1 MGTRDTV
8 RTPGGEMFEHLHGMR
23 QMHLDIRNAQALPLH
38 LRSSSL
44 SALLVLGLVLSG
56 CGDSAQADGSEETYQ
71 RVINVET
78 LTLEPRSFEERIQVT
93 GTVQANRDVTVSAE
107 EAGVVREI
115 LVDKGSSVAEGEALF
130 RIDDTILRAQL
141 REAEARATLARET
154 SERRRRLF
162 EEDGV
167 GAELAYL
174 EARYQAEQAEA
185 VLETLSERLERTV
198 IRAPISGILESRNV
212 EVGTLVAPGSAVAR
226 IVETNPVKIHG
237 GVPERFA
244 GAVSRGSSA
253 VVSFD
258 VLAGETFPA
267 RIQYV
272 GATVHPTNR
281 TFDVEIVMPNPGMT
295 VKPEMVATIDILR
308 RGTDEAIVVP
318 QEALVRV
325 ENGFVAFVASSEG
338 GAEVAQV
345 RPVVIGASQRN
356 EVIVEEGLSAGE
368 RLIVVGQTEVANGD
382 RIQITRTRDA
392 AAGELP

>member
-1 MGTRDTV
+1 
-8 RTPGGEMFEHLHGMR
+8 
-23 QMHLDIRNAQALPLH
+23 MHLDIRSRKSSAPRLRGTTLP
-38 LRSSSL
+38 SI
-44 SALLVLGLVLSG
+44 LVLGLVLSG
-56 CGDSAQADGSEETYQ
+56 CGDSAQADASEETYQ
-71 RVINVET
+71 RVVNVET
-78 LTLEPRSFEERIQVT
+78 LTLEPRGFEERIQVT
-93 GTVQANRDVTVSAE
+93 GTVQANRDVTISAE

-115 LVDKGSSVAEGEALF
+115 LVEKGTAVEEGEALF

-141 REAEARATLARET
+141 REAEARAALARET

-174 EARYQAEQAEA
+174 ESRYQAEQAEA
-185 VLETLSERLERTV
+185 VVETLAERLERTV
-198 IRAPISGILESRNV
+198 VRAPISGILESRSV

-226 IVETNPVKIHG
+226 IVETNPVKILG

-244 GAVSRGSSA
+244 GAVTRGASA

-272 GATVHPTNR
+272 GSTVNPNNR
-281 TFDVEIVMPNPGMT
+281 TFDVEILLPNPGMT

-308 RGTDEAIVVP
+308 RGMEDVIVVP

-325 ENGFVAFVASSEG
+325 EDGFVAFVAAAEG
-338 GAEVAQV
+338 GEEVAQV
-345 RPVVIGASQRN
+345 RPLVLGASQRN
-356 EVIVEEGLSAGE
+356 EVVVEEGLSAGD

-382 RIQITRTRDA
+382 RVQITRTRDEV
-392 AAGELP
+392 AGENP